1 MSQRKQMSH
10 SKTTMGLSAVAALI
24 GITIAL
30 FACHSPAVTDSGS
43 AKSGAG
49 AADSSAK
56 TEAKKE
62 PQKEPQKDATPVTII
77 HHESYALCPDSTLE
91 SGLNLFDDAKSWQ
104 GFLKSTAQRAPQLLE
119 WKPNFSTSRVLVF
132 RLGSKAT
139 AGYSVR
145 AQNASMAAKGTELS
159 LYVRSS
165 RPQAGSFNA
174 TVITAPCVVANL
186 AAANFKAVSVI
197 DDNDGTVLGKITQ

>member
-1 MSQRKQMSH
+1 MSS
-10 SKTTMGLSAVAALI
+10 SKTKIGPGAASALI

-30 FACHSPAVTDSGS
+30 VACHSPAVTGSGS
-43 AKSGAG
+43 AKPVAG
-49 AADSSAK
+49 SADSGTKAEVRK
-56 TEAKKE
+56 DL
-62 PQKEPQKDATPVTII
+62 QRDATSVTII

-145 AQNASMAAKGTELS
+145 AQNATIAAKGAELS
-159 LYVRSS
+159 LYVRSG

-186 AAANFKAVSVI
+186 AAADFKAISVI
-197 DDNDGTVLGKITQ
+197 DDSDGTVLGRITQ